1 MSIEIRNQFPALDQD
16 VNGYPLVYLDNAAT
30 TQVPESVLDAM
41 HAYYRAGHA
50 NIDRGVHKLGQRA
63 TRLYEQA
70 RDTVAGFL
78 GARSSREIVFV
89 RGTTEAANL
98 VACAYL
104 NPRLNPGDRV
114 VVTEMEH
121 HSNYLP
127 WQQACAAKNAHLD
140 VARVGLDGEL
150 DMDHIEELLAQPGCK
165 FFAVAHVSN
174 VIGTI
179 NPVKELI
186 AIARKNDVR
195 VFVDGAQAVPHLS
208 VDVTGLG
215 CDFYAFSGHKVHA
228 PTGIGALYAREE
240 ILKETDPWQTGGGMV
255 LAVGTG
261 APDYKDAPE
270 KFEAGTPNI
279 FGAIGL
285 AEALSF
291 IQARFSEGLQSFEQD
306 LMDYLEKQIATLDRV
321 RVLARPSARVGVLSF
336 VFDGVHAH
344 DVGTILDSRGIA
356 VRVGHHCAMPL
367 MRRFGVPATVRASLA
382 CYNVRSDVDAL
393 VEGLGQVEKI
403 FARGRS

>member
-1 MSIEIRNQFPALDQD
+1 MSIEIRNQFPALDQEI
-16 VNGYPLVYLDNAAT
+16 NGYPLVYLDNAAT
-30 TQVPESVLDAM
+30 TQVPECVFEAM
-41 HAYYRAGHA
+41 HGYYRAGHA
-50 NIDRGVHKLGQRA
+50 NIDRGVHQLGQRA

-70 RDTVAGFL
+70 RDAVAAFL
-78 GARSSREIVFV
+78 GARSSSEIVFV

-98 VACAYL
+98 VANAYL
-104 NPRLNPGDRV
+104 NSRLNPGDRV

-127 WQQACAAKNAHLD
+127 WQQVCAANNARLD
-140 VARVGLDGEL
+140 VARVGLNGEL
-150 DMDHIEELLAQPGCK
+150 DIDHIQELLAQPGCK
-165 FFAVAHVSN
+165 LFAVTHVSN
-174 VIGTI
+174 VVGTI

-186 AIARKNDVR
+186 AVARQNDVR
-195 VFVDGAQAVPHLS
+195 VFVDGAQAVPHLP
-208 VDVTGLG
+208 VDVAGLE

-240 ILKETDPWQTGGGMV
+240 ILKEMDPWQTGGGMV
-255 LAVGTG
+255 LAVGSG
-261 APDYKDAPE
+261 APDFKDAPE
-270 KFEAGTPNI
+270 RFEAGTPNI

-291 IQARFSEGLQSFEQD
+291 MQVRFSEGLQSYEQD
-306 LMDYLEKQIATLDRV
+306 LMGYLEKNIATVDRV
-321 RVLARPSARVGVLSF
+321 QVLASPSASVGVLSF

-382 CYNVRSDVDAL
+382 CYNVHSDVDAL

-403 FARGRS
+403 FATGRS